1 MTLIFKWVA
10 EAFRTHPWQVSA
22 LLLLSVLASVADGL
36 SISMLI
42 PLLSTLFG
50 GASLMGDDDGPIA
63 VALGRVADMAGPGN
77 RLELIAGLIVGLVAF
92 RALVSYL
99 NGITATRL
107 SGEISLRMRSRIHAN
122 LLGVD
127 YQYICV
133 TDYGKMIN
141 TLDGE
146 TWKVTEAILSVFELF
161 SYICMI
167 VVFGTILVLISW
179 KLTVAIVFLVG
190 MVSLLRR
197 LVDKPVRRLGDAM
210 VRTGEELA
218 IRSHELL
225 DSMRMTRA
233 FGREGHAQDAYED
246 VSRRVMQIDVQSTK
260 LSSATSSVQELLY
273 ASIVAVILIAA
284 VKMELGQASLIAFLA
299 LLHRLQPNIKAIDE
313 TRTSLIHATGSVN
326 AVSEMMSLEQWSLQA
341 TGTRRLEQLHDRIEF
356 ESVTFSYAGKAY
368 ERRNALE
375 DISFSIPIGK
385 VTAFV
390 GASGAGKSTVTNL
403 LYRLHD
409 PESGRITVDG
419 VPLNELDLVWWRS
432 QLTISGQDT
441 DLVSGTLREN
451 IAYARPDASMADIEE
466 AARAAD
472 IHDFIAQLPHGYE
485 TEVGERGM
493 LLSGGQRQRIELARA
508 LIRKDAILILDEAT
522 NALDSMT
529 EAEVY
534 AAVERM
540 SEGRTIIVIA
550 HRLST
555 TRKADQVVVL
565 SHGRVAEQGP
575 PSELYRAGG
584 LFTKMVRLQELNYL
598 VSDSEAGEQRASGDE
613 QIVPQDQPLR
623 QSSR

>member
-42 PLLSTLFG
+42 PLLSTLFE
-50 GASLMGDDDGPIA
+50 GASLIGDDEGPVA
-63 VALGRVADMAGPGN
+63 VALGRIANMAGPNN
-77 RLELIAGLIVGLVAF
+77 RLELIASLIVGLVAF

-99 NGITATRL
+99 NGVTATRL
-107 SGEISLRMRSRIHAN
+107 SGEISLRMRSTIHAN

-146 TWKVTEAILSVFELF
+146 TWKVTDAILSIFELF

-167 VVFGTILVLISW
+167 LVFGTILLLISW
-179 KLTVAIVFLVG
+179 KLTLAITVLVT

-197 LVDKPVRRLGDAM
+197 LVDEPVRRLGDAM
-210 VRTGEELA
+210 VQTGAELA

-233 FGREGHAQDAYED
+233 FGREGHAQAAYEE
-246 VSRRVMQIDVQSTK
+246 VSRRVMHIDLQSTK
-260 LSSATSSVQELLY
+260 LSSATSGVQELLY
-273 ASIVAVILIAA
+273 ASIVAVVLIAA
-284 VKMELGQASLIAFLA
+284 VNMDLGQASLIAFLA
-299 LLHRLQPNIKAIDE
+299 LLHRVQPNIKAIDE
-313 TRTSLIHATGSVN
+313 TRTSLIQASGSVN
-326 AVSEMMSLEQWSLQA
+326 VVSEMMALEQWSVKA
-341 TGTRRLEQLHDRIEF
+341 TGTRRLGQLQDKIKF
-356 ESVTFSYAGKAY
+356 ENVSFSYAGKAY

-375 DISFSIPIGK
+375 EISFSIPIGK

-419 VPLNELDLVWWRS
+419 VPLNELDLAWWRS

-441 DLVSGTLREN
+441 DLISGSLREN
-451 IAYARPDASMADIEE
+451 IAYARPDAPMTDIEE

-485 TEVGERGM
+485 TQVGERGM

-508 LIRKDAILILDEAT
+508 LLRKDAILILDEAT

-540 SEGRTIIVIA
+540 SAGRTIIVIA

-555 TRKADQVVVL
+555 TRSADQVIVL

-575 PSELYRAGG
+575 PVDLYRAGG

-598 VSDSEAGEQRASGDE
+598 VSDGEAGERWATGEE
-613 QIVPQDQPLR
+613 QAVAADPPFDQG
-623 QSSR
+623 SR